1 MKRIVWVA
9 ALVMVFSSSVWA
21 QAAKP
26 AAKGT
31 PKELVPKAA
40 DAKPA
45 EVAARKSRR
54 NEDARHC
61 LEQPTNTAIIKCAEA
76 YL

>member
-9 ALVMVFSSSVWA
+9 ALVMVVSSPVWA

-26 AAKGT
+26 TAKEA
-31 PKELVPKAA
+31 PKEVAPKAA

-45 EVAARKSRR
+45 AVAARKSRR

>member
-1 MKRIVWVA
+1 MKRIAWIA
-9 ALVMVFSSSVWA
+9 AVLMASTSFVWA

-26 AAKGT
+26 PAKEA
-31 PKELVPKAA
+31 PKEAA
-40 DAKPA
+40 AQAKPA
-45 EVAARKSRR
+45 AAARKSRS

-61 LEQPTNTAIIKCAEA
+61 LAEPTNTAIIKCAEQ